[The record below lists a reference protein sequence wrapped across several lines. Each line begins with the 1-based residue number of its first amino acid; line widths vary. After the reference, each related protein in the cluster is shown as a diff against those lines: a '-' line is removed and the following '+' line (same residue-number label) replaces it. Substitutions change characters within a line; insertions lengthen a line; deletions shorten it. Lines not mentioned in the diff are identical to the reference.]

1 MVNFLDIVKEFNKNS
16 FQYKNSHYRVKL
28 TGDPDMTMTGV
39 WFLFS
44 YNCYKILVC
53 QELGGELP
61 VAR

>member
-1 MVNFLDIVKEFNKNS
+1 MLSKNLIKTVFS
-16 FQYKNSHYRVKL
+16 TRTAAIGLCLKL
-28 TGDPDMTMTGV
+28 TGDPDMPMTGV

-44 YNCYKILVC
+44 YNCYKISVC